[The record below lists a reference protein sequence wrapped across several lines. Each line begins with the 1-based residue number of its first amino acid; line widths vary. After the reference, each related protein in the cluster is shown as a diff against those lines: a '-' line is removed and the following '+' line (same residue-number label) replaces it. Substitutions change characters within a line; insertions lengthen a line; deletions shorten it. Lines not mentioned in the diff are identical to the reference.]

1 MKILMLTDRMD
12 TGGAETHIAQL
23 ARELKQLGIEVCIL
37 SGGGRMADKLEAEG
51 IPQKRV
57 SLPSHNLFRLLS
69 LRKKLKKWV
78 RDEGFEILHAHA
90 RVPALLLKGCENW
103 KTKNGIAPVSLVTAH
118 AHFCARGLLPYL
130 CNWGNFTV
138 AVSED
143 LRLYLCNTYRLPAER
158 IRVIE
163 NGIDCRLFSPA
174 PIPNSSNHP
183 LRILFASRLDA
194 DCSLGARLLCRIAP
208 RLCREF
214 PSLRITIAGDGSEYE
229 SLLESA
235 DLINSALNYEAIR
248 VCGFCDDM
256 PSLLREQDIFVGVSR
271 CAMEAGACGCA
282 VILCGNEGYSGILSA
297 QNAKEAML
305 TNLCGRG
312 SKSASEEI
320 LEQDLRL
327 LLSDE
332 SLRMQLG
339 EECRRLIRSHF
350 SAEKMALA
358 TLALYH
364 RLSRPLSQATLVVGG
379 YFGCGNL
386 GDDAILLGFLEAM
399 HRIAPEIQIVALTA
413 SPRLSKKRFGIECV
427 NRKNPFAVLW
437 VFLLS
442 NAFLCGGGSLLQNLT
457 SRRSL
462 AYYLALLRQA
472 KRLGCCPILYAA
484 GIGPLLGDEAER
496 RVANTLQSCHY
507 ISVRDQDSKHTLQ
520 RLGVDPA
527 KLFEGAD
534 PALLLPLA
542 GSGRALSILKEHHI
556 DRSQR
561 LLCVV
566 LRKTEE
572 KQIITHLLPASIR
585 LFCRRHHLLPLFLAF
600 DKSTDEKLLRRAAD
614 SSNGRIVKLREPADA
629 EALFSAS
636 ALVLTLRLHALI
648 LATLAGTPAIGIPAN
663 RQDLKIPS
671 FAKAVGQD
679 SLAPEE
685 LTAGA
690 LVERMEEALIS
701 GAARRPILWDSVA
714 EMRKKAGK
722 DLANIA
728 KMIYNKDRN
737 D

>member
-1 MKILMLTDRMD
+1 MLTDRMD
-12 TGGAETHIAQL
+12 AGGAETHISQL
-23 ARELKQLGIEVCIL
+23 SRELKNFGVEVSVL
-37 SGGGRMADKLEAEG
+37 SGGGRIADKLEAEG

-57 SLPSHNLFRLLS
+57 PLPSHNLFRLWK

-78 RDEGFEILHAHA
+78 KEESVDILHAHA
-90 RVPALLLKGCENW
+90 RVPALLIKGCEKW
-103 KTKNGIAPVSLVTAH
+103 KKPNGIATRSIVTAH
-118 AHFCARGLLPYL
+118 AHFCAKGLLPYL
-130 CNWGNFTV
+130 CHWGEFTV

-163 NGIDCRLFSPA
+163 NGIDCRLFSPSS
-174 PIPNSSNHP
+174 IPKPPKHP
-183 LRILFASRLDA
+183 LRILFASRLDG
-194 DCSLGARLLCRIAP
+194 DCSFGARLLCRIAP

-214 PSLRITIAGDGSEYE
+214 PTLRITIAGDGSEYE

-235 DLINSALNYEAIR
+235 SLINAALNYEAIEL
-248 VCGFCDDM
+248 CGFCEDM

-271 CAMEAGACGCA
+271 AAMEAGACGCP
-282 VILCGNEGYSGILSA
+282 VILCGNEGYLGILSS

-305 TNLCGRG
+305 TNFCARGR
-312 SKSASEEI
+312 ALPQEER
-320 LEQDLRL
+320 LEQDLRC

-332 SLRMQLG
+332 SLRIRLG
-339 EECRRLIRSHF
+339 EETLRLIRSHF
-350 SAEKMALA
+350 SAEGMARA

-364 RLSRPLSQATLVVGG
+364 RLYKPLPRASLVVGG

-399 HRIAPEIQIVALTA
+399 HRIAPDIRIIALTA
-413 SPRLSKKRFGIECV
+413 SPRLSQKRFGIECV
-427 NRKNPFAVLW
+427 NRKNPLAIFW

-442 NAFLCGGGSLLQNLT
+442 NAFLCGGGSLLQTLT

-472 KRLGCCPILYAA
+472 KRLGCITMLYAA
-484 GIGPLLGDEAER
+484 GIGPLLEDADR
-496 RVANTLQSCHY
+496 QHVASVLKDCHY
-507 ISVRDQDSKHTLQ
+507 LSVRDSDSKQALQ
-520 RLGVDPA
+520 RLKIDPA

-534 PALLLPLA
+534 PALLMPMP
-542 GSGRALSILKEHHI
+542 GKGRALALLKEHRI
-556 DRSQR
+556 APSQK

-566 LRKTEE
+566 LRHTEE
-572 KQIITHLLPASIR
+572 EKIVTHLLPAAIR
-585 LFCRRHHLLPLFLAF
+585 IICTRHQVFPLFLSF
-600 DKSTDEKLLRRAAD
+600 DESFDTKLLRRVAKA
-614 SSNGRIVKLREPADA
+614 SGGRAISIREPSDA
-629 EALFSAS
+629 PALFSAS
-636 ALVLTLRLHALI
+636 SLVVTFRLHALI

-663 RQDLKIPS
+663 AQDLKIPS
-671 FAKAVGQD
+671 FAKAAGQD
-679 SLAPEE
+679 MLTLEG

-690 LVERMEEALIS
+690 LVERMEEALLS
-701 GAARRPILWDSVA
+701 GVSRRPILLDSVA

-728 KMIYNKDRN
+728 QMIYNKDSN